1 MSDEVQAVPD
11 LQPAVAPEPAT
22 AAPVETATTEEAQG
36 QEQAQE
42 QEKPAKTFSQDELNE
57 VVKREKAKAEAK
69 AERRAMRA
77 YQQTLEKIAM
87 NQPQA
92 PQAQAKDDGAPKAS
106 DFESVDDYVR
116 AAVDFGMRQAER
128 KQEQAQAEQ
137 SQRQMVERTEQL
149 YNEATREE
157 GFDRDEFDALPL
169 TPSIAQALVE
179 ADAPAKVMAWM
190 TQNPDEVDRIAKLSP
205 ARQAIEIG
213 KVEARIASAPKPS
226 NAPPPV
232 KPVGTRGNAS
242 PSDPSRMNMDEYK
255 AWRAKQG
262 AHWAR

>member
-1 MSDEVQAVPD
+1 MSDEVQVSPD

-22 AAPVETATTEEAQG
+22 AAPVETAQTEEAQG

-42 QEKPAKTFSQDELNE
+42 QEKPVKTFSQDELNE

-77 YQQTLEKIAM
+77 YQQTLEKIALT
-87 NQPQA
+87 QQA
-92 PQAQAKDDGAPKAS
+92 PQAQAKDDGAPRAS
-106 DFESVDDYVR
+106 DFANVDDYVR
-116 AAVDFGMRQAER
+116 AAVDFGVQQAKR
-128 KQEQAQAEQ
+128 EQAQQQAEL
-137 SQRQMVERTEQL
+137 SQRQMVERTESL
-149 YNEATREE
+149 YSEASREE

-190 TQNPDEVDRIAKLSP
+190 TQNPDEVERIAKLSP

-232 KPVGTRGNAS
+232 KPIGTRGNAA
-242 PSDPSRMNMDEYK
+242 PNDPSRMNMDEYK